1 MVPMNSKQWLR
12 RVWWLGLMVAVFG
25 SGAAQAQTKIMPLGN
40 SITEGTGSSNNAGFR
55 YFLFNL
61 LSNAGTSFDF
71 VGSLQDG
78 SGFPDTEHEGHS
90 GFRAEQLDVTTYLTQ
105 HNPDYVLLEV
115 GTNDISQNDTPAQV
129 RDDIAAIL
137 DAIHAYNPA
146 IRTYLSTVVP
156 RKDNAAKETATQ
168 NLNALLPALV
178 SAKVAAGHNLVLV
191 DNHGRLTS
199 DPNWQTTLMADN
211 LHPND
216 GGYEL
221 MATEFFNAI
230 QGYQPGVD
238 DFADDFNSG
247 VLSTNW
253 TAHPGFQVQSNQL
266 VNTSTVDAWNN
277 HLAIPNVIT
286 NPNVLE
292 FTYGSLSDAEG
303 RYFTG
308 VALLLDKAATDASG
322 YLLLRNATSVR
333 LFTIVNGLPGA
344 SVATVAGNVA
354 TPPQAG
360 DRLRVEW
367 RSDANGHRFV
377 VYLNDQLDAVV
388 DDPAKLQGNAV
399 TTYAGM
405 MVHGNTTD
413 GVDDFHL
420 FKQTDSTPPAVVS
433 DLSAINVT
441 SATVELRWSAP
452 GDDGDTG
459 TARSYDLRYSTA
471 LITESNFNSATQVAG
486 LGNPKPAG
494 NVENFTVGGLQSGT
508 RYYFALKSSDEV
520 GNTSGLSNVVAA
532 TTTALTLSGDT
543 FDRPGPSLGAN
554 WAADARLQIISNEV
568 QHTATI
574 DIWTPAVF
582 KLGRNAQE
590 VSIVWGENATV
601 FGANFSGVLVLA
613 DSFNTRPNGYMI
625 QHSNERGKTRLWH
638 MQNGN
643 LTTMLDEG
651 NAFGPN
657 TKAGSE
663 MKVIIRKEA
672 AAHFFDVYINGVFDR
687 TLSDPGKLEN
697 GSYSGF
703 VLEST
708 LGAEN
713 AITRFEVGVRPS
725 SPAKLLVVSGN
736 NQTGRVMQKLGNPLK
751 VSLYDSFDNPVP
763 GAEVNFT
770 ATVGQASFSRAD
782 NNIRIE
788 AESGQITAPIV
799 VQDDPEASGGKYI
812 VYPVPQNDAGSAVY
826 TFSVPVSGTYYIWAR
841 NLTPGETGA
850 NSWTVSVDGGNAF
863 IYDVFQGQRSNTWKW
878 DLLSERGTGNP
889 SNPQFDPKTYNWA
902 AGTHTI
908 VVEGR
913 FDRARLDK
921 FLITRDASYIPQ
933 DKEEGGSRTD
943 ENGIASTEAMLGTL
957 AGPIKVEAQFGGLM
971 PALFNLTAKPG
982 FPGGLAQATGSG
994 QSGPAGQFLAQ
1005 PFTVVVTDSFG
1016 NPTAD
1021 GRVSWVV
1028 TEGNGRLSSYRATSD
1043 STGKVEVDFAP
1054 GNGSSQNKVAAA
1066 AAFTTQR
1073 FEFTAQTT
1081 SGVATAA
1088 ELVSGSNQTGGVAS
1102 TLPAPLVMRVA
1113 DAGGQPVAGFP
1124 VEFETVR
1131 GGGTTT
1137 GHNVV
1142 ENGGFERG
1150 NNSLPG
1156 QWTLEGSPT
1165 TDEVRLNTSNPQA
1178 GSRSVLVNA
1187 NRNAVGVSQVISYAA
1202 NTSYTLTFWAKVDS
1216 GVLRVTWRMNDA
1228 AGNLQ
1233 DTIVDVTPEATA
1245 GAWRRYMVTATN
1257 QAAANRPLFFRT
1269 LNSGEFRVD
1278 EVSVVRNTGA
1288 DGRLAVNWTLGDTVG
1303 TQQVR
1308 ALARNAS
1315 GAGLSGS
1322 PVLFTAQATVG
1333 AAAKLVEAGGNNQLG
1348 TAGQPLG
1355 APLVVKVTDVVG
1367 NPVPGIGVLFE
1378 VIQGGGNLA
1387 GAATANVVTTAQGLA
1402 PVVLTLGSNPA
1413 VSNQVRASAS
1423 GLVGSPIVFT
1433 AGIGTPARLAK
1444 VSGDNQVGTA
1454 GRPAPASLVVKITD
1468 AGNKAISGA
1477 AVTFTVQ
1484 QGNGTINGNSNAILR
1499 TDGNGEARAP
1509 FVLGPLAGG
1518 ENRVRATAEFN
1529 GQALQGSPQN
1539 FVVKAAAL
1547 KEMVIAGGN
1556 NQVGIAGEPLA
1567 NPLRVTLVDT
1577 LNRGVPQQQVTFT
1590 VIEGGG
1596 KLDNGSTTGTVSTDS
1611 TGRAQVRL
1619 TLGSQTGT
1627 NNNKVRA
1634 QAAFPVPGSPQIFQA
1649 SAQVGP
1655 PAALKKIDGDSLSG
1669 VVNNPL
1675 PEPLV
1680 VQVTDRAGNPLFG
1693 VNVIFEV
1700 LEGGGNFD
1708 GVTKDTVTTNDLGR
1722 AQVTLTLGATS
1733 GLYNNKVR
1741 ARAFNGSLELQNSP
1755 MLFVATA
1762 APSRARVLAIT
1773 AGNRQQGLAGEPLAE
1788 QLRVRVLDNQG
1799 NPIKDHP
1806 VRFRSSGTANGTF
1819 SATGT
1824 TDTTTITNANG
1835 IAAVTWILG
1844 RSILPDSQ
1852 TVIATAN
1859 DGLQNLQGSPA
1870 TFKAAAVAGLPSAST
1885 STITATGPVP
1895 ANGQSRSNITVTVKD
1910 KFGNVIANKPVQLI
1924 VSGSS
1929 NNIQQTGNT
1938 DAQGRATGSL
1948 ASTKAELKIIT
1959 AKVAGVYEIKPGA
1972 SVRFNPLAATQMAI
1986 RSGHSQTG
1994 NVNTALLEPLSVLVT
2009 DQFNN
2014 GVPNVAV
2021 AFNVEAG
2028 EGRLLGPGT
2037 AVTDTNGVAAIQYV
2051 LGPTVTENRV
2061 RATSTGLRNSPLI
2074 FVLNAVNNAARS
2086 LQLISGNGQTG
2097 VVLEDLLQPLVV
2109 GVVDKDNRP
2118 VAGKTI
2124 KFEVTFGGGQVN
2136 GGQSANVSSDEFG
2149 LAKVVWR
2156 LGPSAG
2162 LNVARASGSSL
2173 NNSPLDFQAQAR
2185 TGRPSNLVQ
2194 VSGDGAAGPV
2204 NQTLA
2209 TAMVVRVVDANS
2221 NGIDGVPVIFE
2232 LIQGTGQLANG
2243 FVNTANGGFAST
2255 QITFDGAS
2263 GPRKIR
2269 ASSNGLT
2276 NSPLYFTV
2284 TATPSAATRMQVVAR
2299 TNNQSGTAGLPLN
2312 FPLQTKVTD
2321 AYGNAIAGVPI
2332 SYVVKKGGGNF
2343 AGQAAATVMTNA
2355 QGLAQIPWTVGPG
2368 ANEAEAI
2375 GTGLTGSPIE
2385 FKATGVTGNNF
2396 PIIVDVPDQQAVEG
2410 NRIEFV
2416 ISAADADNEA
2426 IRYGAASLPPGAVF
2440 DSLGTRIFTW
2450 QTDLSSAGR
2459 YEVSFFARDLRGGQD
2474 EEIVVIEVA
2483 NRNQP
2488 PVIVSRIPA
2497 GVPGAPQDTTV
2508 LSGKLTMR
2516 VNAVDPD
2523 GDVLS
2528 YRWYLNGELTS
2539 AITNTFEFDSKI
2551 KLNAVEA
2558 WVFDLEDTVRT
2569 RWTVRTPVQ
2578 LETFTATAVEGKG
2591 VRLEWVTASETE
2603 NAGFNLLRSRSRD
2616 GEYESINVQIITP
2629 SLDGRYSYLDTEVE
2643 VNARYFYKLEDIDLN
2658 GNITVHGPVE
2668 ITVAP
2673 PARFD
2678 LAQNY
2683 PNPFNPSTN
2692 IRYQLPQETQVKL
2705 VIYNLIGQEVRELV
2719 NTIMPAGYHTAVW
2732 DGRDQRGKLVPSG
2745 IYHYRLEA
2753 GGQVMVKRMTLLK

>member
-1 MVPMNSKQWLR
+1 MSAMNSQQWLR
-12 RVWWLGLMVAVFG
+12 RVWWLGVMVAGFG
-25 SGAAQAQTKIMPLGN
+25 FGAGHAQTRIMPLGN
-40 SITEGTGSSNNAGFR
+40 SITEGVGSSHSAGYR
-55 YFLFNL
+55 YYLFNL
-61 LSNAGTSFDF
+61 LGNAGVSFDF

-78 SGFPDTEHEGHS
+78 SGFSDTEHEGHS
-90 GFRAEQLDVTTYLTQ
+90 GFRAEQLDVTAYLTQ

-115 GTNDISQNDTPAQV
+115 GTNDISQGDTPAQV

-146 IRTYLSTVVP
+146 IQTYLSTVVP
-156 RKDNAAKETATQ
+156 RKDNAAKETATEQ
-168 NLNALLPALV
+168 LNALLPALV
-178 SAKVAAGHNLVLV
+178 SDKVAAGHKLVLV
-191 DNHGRLTS
+191 DNHSRLVA
-199 DPNWQTTLMADN
+199 DPNWETTLMADN

-216 GGYEL
+216 SGYEL

-238 DFADDFNSG
+238 DFADDFNGG
-247 VLSTNW
+247 VLSANW
-253 TAHPGFQVQSNQL
+253 TAHPAFQVQSNQL
-266 VNTSTVDAWNN
+266 VNTATVDAWDN

-292 FTYGSLSDAEG
+292 FTYGSLSNAEG

-308 VALLLDKAATDASG
+308 VALLLDRAATDASG
-322 YLLLRNATSVR
+322 YLLLRNETSVR
-333 LFTIVNGLPGA
+333 LFTIVNGLPGV
-344 SVATVAGNVA
+344 SVATVAGNV
-354 TPPQAG
+354 TPPPQAG

-367 RSDANGHRFV
+367 HSDAGGHHFV

-405 MVHGNTTD
+405 MVHGNTSD

-420 FKQTDSTPPAVVS
+420 YKQTDATPPAFVS
-433 DLSAINVT
+433 DLSTTTVT
-441 SATVELRWSAP
+441 STSVELRWTAP
-452 GDDGDTG
+452 GDDGNTG
-459 TARSYDLRYSTA
+459 TARSYDLRYATS
-471 LITESNFNSATQVAG
+471 LITEANFNSATPVAG

-494 NVENFTVGGLQSGT
+494 SIETVTVSGLRSGT
-508 RYYFALKSSDEV
+508 RYYFALKSSDEI
-520 GNTSGLSNVVAA
+520 GNTSALSNVVEV
-532 TTTALTLSGDT
+532 TTTVLTLSSDT

-554 WAADARLQIISNEV
+554 WAADARLQIINNEV

-590 VSIVWGENATV
+590 VSIVWGQNATV
-601 FGANFSGVLVLA
+601 YGANFSGVLVLA
-613 DSFNTRPNGYMI
+613 DSFTTRPNGYMI

-643 LTTMLDEG
+643 LVTILDEG
-651 NAFGPN
+651 TAFGPN
-657 TKAGSE
+657 TQAGSE
-663 MKVIIRKEA
+663 MKVIIRREA

-687 TLSDPGKLEN
+687 TLSDPNKREN

-713 AITRFEVGVRPS
+713 ALTQFEVGVQPG
-725 SPAKLLVVSGN
+725 SPAKLLVVSGDK
-736 NQTGRVMQKLGNPLK
+736 QTARVRQKLANPLK

-770 ATVGQASFSRAD
+770 ATLGQASFSRAD
-782 NNIRIE
+782 NNIRLE
-788 AESGQITAPIV
+788 AESGQITAPLV
-799 VQDDPEASGGKYI
+799 VQDDPEASGGKYL

-826 TFSVPVSGTYYIWAR
+826 TFNIPVSGTYYIWAR
-841 NLTPGETGA
+841 NLTPGESGA
-850 NSWTVSVDGGNAF
+850 NSWTVRVDGGAPF
-863 IYDVFQGQRSNTWKW
+863 VYDVFQGQRSNTWKW

-889 SNPQFDPKTYNWA
+889 SNPQFDPKTFEWA
-902 AGTHTI
+902 AGQHTL

-933 DKEEGGSRTD
+933 GKEEGGSRTD
-943 ENGIASTEAMLGTL
+943 ENGIASTEVVLGTL
-957 AGPIKVEAQFGGLM
+957 AGPVKVEAQFGALV
-971 PALFNLTAKPG
+971 PAVFHLTAKPG
-982 FPGGLAQATGSG
+982 FPGGLVQPGGSG

-1028 TEGNGRLSSYRATSD
+1028 TEGTGQLSSYRVISD
-1043 STGKVEVDFAP
+1043 STGRVEVDFAP
-1054 GNGSSQNKVAAA
+1054 GNGSSQNKVEAA
-1066 AAFTTQR
+1066 AAFTSQR
-1073 FEFTAQTT
+1073 FEFTAQTS
-1081 SGVATAA
+1081 SGVASAA
-1088 ELVSGSNQTGGVAS
+1088 ELVSGSNQTGAVAS
-1102 TLPAPLVMRVA
+1102 TLPAPLVLRVA

-1124 VEFETVR
+1124 VEFETMR
-1131 GGGTTT
+1131 GGGTTS
-1137 GHNVV
+1137 GHNLV
-1142 ENGGFERG
+1142 ENSGFEKG
-1150 NNSLPG
+1150 NNGLPS
-1156 QWTLEGSPT
+1156 QWTLEGNPT
-1165 TDEVRLNTSNPQA
+1165 TDEVRLNSSNPHA
-1178 GSRSVLVNA
+1178 GSRSVFVNA
-1187 NRNAVGVSQVISYAA
+1187 NRNGVGISQVISYAA

-1216 GVLRVTWRMNDA
+1216 GVLRVSWRMNDA
-1228 AGNLQ
+1228 AGNQ
-1233 DTIVDVTPEATA
+1233 QETIVDVTAEATA
-1245 GAWRRYMVTATN
+1245 GGWRRYLVTATN
-1257 QAAANRPLFFRT
+1257 QAAANRQLFFRT
-1269 LNSGEFRVD
+1269 LNSGKFRVD
-1278 EVSVVRNTGA
+1278 DVSVVRNTGA

-1308 ALARNAS
+1308 ARARNAS
-1315 GAGLSGS
+1315 GADLSGS
-1322 PVLFTAQATVG
+1322 PVVFTAQATVG
-1333 AAAKLVEAGGNNQLG
+1333 AAARLVEVSGNNQLG

-1355 APLVVKVTDVVG
+1355 APFVVKVTDVVG
-1367 NPVPGIGVLFE
+1367 NPVSGSTVLFE

-1387 GAATANVVTTAQGLA
+1387 GATTANLVTNAQGLA
-1402 PVVLTLGSNPA
+1402 QVVLTLGSNA
-1413 VSNQVRASAS
+1413 TVSNQVRASAA
-1423 GLVGSPIVFT
+1423 GLTGSPIVFT

-1454 GRPAPASLVVKITD
+1454 GSPAPGNLVVKITD

-1477 AVTFTVQ
+1477 SVTFTVQ
-1484 QGNGTINGNSNAILR
+1484 QGNGTINGQSTAVIR
-1499 TDGNGEARAP
+1499 TDGNGEARAL
-1509 FVLGPLAGG
+1509 FVLGPLTGG
-1518 ENRVRATAEFN
+1518 ENRVRASAEFN

-1539 FVVKAAAL
+1539 FVVRAAAL
-1547 KEMVIAGGN
+1547 KEMAMISGN
-1556 NQVGIAGEPLA
+1556 NQTGIAGETLA
-1567 NPLRVTLVDT
+1567 NPFRVMLVDT
-1577 LNRGVPQQQVTFT
+1577 LNHGVPQQEVTFT

-1596 KLDNGSTTGTVSTDS
+1596 RLDNGGTSSIVRTDS

-1619 TLGSQTGT
+1619 TLGSQIGT

-1634 QAAFPVPGSPQIFQA
+1634 QAAIALPGSPQIFQA

-1655 PAALKKIDGDSLSG
+1655 PAVLKKIDGDSLSG

-1675 PEPLV
+1675 PEPFV

-1693 VNVIFEV
+1693 VKVIFEV
-1700 LEGGGNFD
+1700 LEGGGNLD
-1708 GVTKDTVTTNDLGR
+1708 GVTRDTVTTNDQGR

-1762 APSRARVLAIT
+1762 APSKARVLAI
-1773 AGNRQQGLAGEPLAE
+1773 AGGNRQQGLAGEPLANP
-1788 QLRVRVLDNQG
+1788 LRVRVLDSQG

-1806 VRFRSSGTANGTF
+1806 VRFRSSGIANGTF
-1819 SATGT
+1819 STTGLA
-1824 TDTTTITNANG
+1824 DTTVVTNANG
-1835 IAAVTWILG
+1835 IAEVTWILG
-1844 RSILPDSQ
+1844 STILPDSQ
-1852 TVIATAN
+1852 MVTASAN

-1870 TFKAAAVAGLPSAST
+1870 TFKAAATPGLPSART
-1885 STITATGPVP
+1885 STITASGPVP
-1895 ANGQSRSNITVTVKD
+1895 ANGQSRSTITVTVKD
-1910 KFGNVIANKPVQLI
+1910 KFGNALANKPVQLLA
-1924 VSGSS
+1924 SGSD
-1929 NNIQQTGNT
+1929 NNVQQPGVT

-1959 AKVAGVYEIKPGA
+1959 AKVDGVHEIKPGT
-1972 SVRFNPLAATQMAI
+1972 SVRFTPLAATQMAI
-1986 RSGHSQTG
+1986 RSGHSQSG

-2014 GVPNVAV
+2014 GVPNVTV
-2021 AFNVEAG
+2021 VFSVEAG
-2028 EGRLLGPGT
+2028 EGRLLGPGPV
-2037 AVTDTNGVAAIQYV
+2037 VTDSNGVAAIQYV
-2051 LGPTVTENRV
+2051 LGPTVGENRV
-2061 RATSTGLRNSPLI
+2061 RASATGLRNSPLI
-2074 FVLNAVNNAARS
+2074 FVLNAVNNPARS
-2086 LQLISGNGQTG
+2086 MQLISGNGQTG
-2097 VVLEDLLQPLVV
+2097 VVLEELLQPLVV

-2136 GGQSANVSSDEFG
+2136 GGQTANVSSDEFG

-2162 LNVARASGSSL
+2162 LNVVRASGTNL

-2185 TGRPSNLVQ
+2185 TGRPVALVE
-2194 VSGDGAAGPV
+2194 VSGNGAAGAV

-2209 TAMVVRVVDANS
+2209 TPLVVRVVDANS

-2232 LIQGTGQLANG
+2232 LIQGGGQLSNG
-2243 FVNTANGGFAST
+2243 FINTANGGFAST
-2255 QITFDGAS
+2255 QITFDGVS

-2269 ASSNGLT
+2269 ASANGLA
-2276 NSPLYFTV
+2276 NSPLFFTV
-2284 TATPSAATRMQVVAR
+2284 TATPGTASRMQAVAR

-2321 AYGNAIAGVPI
+2321 IHGNPIAGVPI

-2343 AGQAAATVMTNA
+2343 AGQAAATIMTNA
-2355 QGLAQIPWTVGPG
+2355 QGIAQVPWTVGPG

-2375 GTGLTGSPIE
+2375 GTGLSGSPIE
-2385 FKATGVTGNNF
+2385 FRATGVTGNNF
-2396 PIIVDVPDQQAVEG
+2396 PILVDVPDQQAVEG

-2416 ISAADADNEA
+2416 ISATDADNEA
-2426 IRYGAASLPPGAVF
+2426 IRYSAANLPPGAVF

-2450 QTDLSSAGR
+2450 QTDLNSAGR
-2459 YEVSFFARDLRGGQD
+2459 YEVSFFARDLRGGRD
-2474 EEIVVIEVA
+2474 EEIVVIEVT
-2483 NRNQP
+2483 NKNQP

-2497 GVPGAPQDTTV
+2497 GMPGAPQDTTV
-2508 LSGKLTMR
+2508 LSGRLTMR

-2569 RWTVRTPVQ
+2569 RWTIRTPVQ
-2578 LETFTATAVEGKG
+2578 LETFSATAVEGRG
-2591 VRLEWVTASETE
+2591 VRLEWVTSSESN

-2616 GEYESINVQIITP
+2616 GGYESINLQIITP
-2629 SLDGRYSYLDTEVE
+2629 SQDGRYSYLDTDVE
-2643 VNARYFYKLEDIDLN
+2643 VNTRYFYKLEDIDLN
-2658 GNITVHGPVE
+2658 GNITVHGPLE
-2668 ITVAP
+2668 IMVAP
-2673 PARFD
+2673 PSRLD

-2692 IRYQLPQETQVKL
+2692 IRYQLPQNTRVKL
-2705 VIYNLIGQEVRELV
+2705 VVYNLIGQEVRELV

-2732 DGRDQRGKLVPSG
+2732 DGRDQRGKPVPSG

-2753 GGQVMVKRMTLLK
+2753 GGQVLVKRMTLVK